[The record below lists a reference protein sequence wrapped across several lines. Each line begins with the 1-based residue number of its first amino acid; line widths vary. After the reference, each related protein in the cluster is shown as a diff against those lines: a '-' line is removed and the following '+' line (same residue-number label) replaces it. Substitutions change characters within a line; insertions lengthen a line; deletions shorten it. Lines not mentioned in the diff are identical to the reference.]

1 MGGLRKNVWKVFV
14 CVHREQQH
22 QRMSQFIYL
31 RIAIYVGTHVPTI
44 LSHCVPTEPV
54 MHFPACGG
62 WMAGWLD
69 RWLVRGMG
77 NGKGIPR
84 LLAPSKP
91 QWMVSRVESGRG
103 LQKEGLAE
111 LS

>member
-1 MGGLRKNVWKVFV
+1 MEKYL

-62 WMAGWLD
+62 WMAGWLG
-69 RWLVRGMG
+69 RSYVGWSVEWGME
-77 NGKGIPR
+77 KE
-84 LLAPSKP
+84 
-91 QWMVSRVESGRG
+91 SRVSWHPRSLNGFESGEWTG
-103 LQKEGLAE
+103 GAKGG
-111 LS
+111 SG